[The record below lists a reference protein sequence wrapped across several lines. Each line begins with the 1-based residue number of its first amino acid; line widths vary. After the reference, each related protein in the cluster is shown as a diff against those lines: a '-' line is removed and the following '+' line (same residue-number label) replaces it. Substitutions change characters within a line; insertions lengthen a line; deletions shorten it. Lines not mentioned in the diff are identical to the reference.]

1 MTIGGSDGA
10 KRGTLRLYRDSDGRV
25 EVQVRLEQ
33 ETLWLSQR
41 EMAALFEKDS
51 DTIGLHL
58 RNIYLERELA
68 EAATTEDSSVV
79 QMEGTRR
86 VRRRVRLALDMGA
99 AGRRLAEAAKQVRA
113 TTPGRD
119 SDGAGS

>member
-1 MTIGGSDGA
+1 MTIGGSEGA

-41 EMAALFEKDS
+41 EMAALFEKDN

-58 RNIYLERELA
+58 RNFYLERELD
-68 EAATTEDSSVV
+68 EAATTEESSVV

-86 VRRRVRLALDMGA
+86 VRRRVRLYNLDAILSVGYRVSS
-99 AGRRLAEAAKQVRA
+99 RRGTQFRI
-113 TTPGRD
+113 
-119 SDGAGS
+119 